1 MTVIA
6 MTREMGSMGR
16 DVALGL
22 AEELNLDLMQH
33 QIVAQIADKMHMRET
48 TVNRFLEGKSGM
60 FERWGVNENNLS
72 LYTTEEILE
81 VAMKGNVLIRG
92 WGATYVLRSVPH
104 ALCVRVCASKV
115 NRARVLMERIGLEDQ
130 DLAMKEIERNDAAHY
145 RTMHG
150 LFNVDWQDP
159 LLYDLVLNTDRL
171 SVEACSSVIKHTL
184 TDQMFQE
191 TPESLAVLEH
201 MALEARVRSALRNDS
216 RTARPSSSFD
226 VKVEKDSKKVVLTG
240 IVFDKQ
246 FKKDVQE
253 IVHSVP
259 GVKDV
264 DDQLFLL
271 SSYGGP

>member
-1 MTVIA
+1 MPVIA
-6 MTREMGSMGR
+6 MTREMGSKGR
-16 DVALGL
+16 DVALKL
-22 AEELNLDLMQH
+22 AEELGLDLMQH
-33 QIVAQIADKMHMRET
+33 QLVEHIADKMHMREA

-60 FERWGVNENNLS
+60 FERWGVNEKNLS

-81 VAMKGNVLIRG
+81 LAMKGNVLIRG

-104 ALCVRVCASKV
+104 ALCVRICASRA

-130 DLAMKEIERNDAAHY
+130 DLATKEIERNDAEHY

-184 TDQMFQE
+184 ADRMFQE

-201 MALEARVRSALRNDS
+201 MVLEARVRSALKNDS

-226 VKVEKDSKKVVLTG
+226 VNVEKGSNKVVLTG
-240 IVFDKQ
+240 VVFDKQ
-246 FKKDVQE
+246 FKKDVE
-253 IVHSVP
+253 DIVRAVP
-259 GVKDV
+259 GVKGV
-264 DDQLFLL
+264 DNQLFLL
-271 SSYGGP
+271 NSYGGP